1 MFTTGFTMN
10 AQPLAEDEEGP
21 TLKWMHELAAQNGC
35 AVTGS
40 IIVKDEGKFYNRLY
54 FVTAGQSVQH
64 YDKRHTFTLA
74 REHKTYQAGKSQLV
88 VDYKGWKLFPL
99 ICYDLRFPVWARNT
113 VDYDLLLYVANW
125 PKARVSAW
133 DALLKARAIENMSYC
148 VGVNR
153 VGLDGN
159 GYEYSGHS
167 AVYNVL
173 GERISSSELE
183 QEFIET
189 IVLSKEHIAKNRDH
203 LQFLQDRDAFTL
215 D

>member
-10 AQPLAEDEEGP
+10 VQPLAEDENGP
-21 TLKWMHELAAQNGC
+21 TLQWMLKIAMERDC

-40 IIVKDEGKFYNRLY
+40 VIVKEDGKFFNRLY
-54 FVTAGQSVQH
+54 FVTADQTVKH

-74 REHKTYQAGKSQLV
+74 GEHKTYKAGESQLV
-88 VDYKGWKLFPL
+88 IDYKGWKLFPL

-113 VDYDLLLYVANW
+113 FDYDVLLYVANW
-125 PKARVSAW
+125 PKVRVAAW
-133 DALLKARAIENMSYC
+133 DALLKARAIENMCYC
-148 VGVNR
+148 VAVNR

-159 GYEYSGHS
+159 DYEYSGHS
-167 AVYNVL
+167 AVYDVL

-189 IVLSKEHIAKNRDH
+189 IVLSKEHIAKNRNH
-203 LQFLQDRDAFTL
+203 LQFLQDRDSFTL